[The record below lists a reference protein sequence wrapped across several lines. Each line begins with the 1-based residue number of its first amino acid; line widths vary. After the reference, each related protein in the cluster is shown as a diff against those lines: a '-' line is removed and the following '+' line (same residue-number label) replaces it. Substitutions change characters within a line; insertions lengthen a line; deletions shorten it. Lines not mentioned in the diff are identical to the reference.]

1 MRYMYII
8 YVYIYTCISRD
19 WFIYLEKMI
28 YFDVLEERGW
38 RKNVVGVVKTTLEN
52 RYNYTRNY
60 NKVYNIFHI

>member
-1 MRYMYII
+1 MRYMYI
-8 YVYIYTCISRD
+8 YYIYYMHTSRLV
-19 WFIYLEKMI
+19 IYIEKMI